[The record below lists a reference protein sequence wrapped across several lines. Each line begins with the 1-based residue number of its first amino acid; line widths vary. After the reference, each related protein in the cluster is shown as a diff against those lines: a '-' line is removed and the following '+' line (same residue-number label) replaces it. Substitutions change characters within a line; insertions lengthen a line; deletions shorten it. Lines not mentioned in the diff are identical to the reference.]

1 MHLFLY
7 ALVPKKE
14 KLHWNSYTN
23 FIPEVININFPFG
36 IWQIWQ
42 ILYFKVKGTGWL
54 SLELSISLTQTVRIF
69 DMWVTPYPG
78 TPTFAK
84 LKYLMLKSRVLRH
97 YKVALLLIAQG
108 EIQSIEQE
116 MLSAKAKSDRAIQ
129 NFD

>member
-23 FIPEVININFPFG
+23 FIPEVININFPFD

-42 ILYFKVKGTGWL
+42 ILFLKWRVPGGWAWNL
-54 SLELSISLTQTVRIF
+54 ASVWHKLWEYSICEWPLTQVHQHLQSWNI
-69 DMWVTPYPG
+69 WC
-78 TPTFAK
+78 
-84 LKYLMLKSRVLRH
+84 LKSRVLRH